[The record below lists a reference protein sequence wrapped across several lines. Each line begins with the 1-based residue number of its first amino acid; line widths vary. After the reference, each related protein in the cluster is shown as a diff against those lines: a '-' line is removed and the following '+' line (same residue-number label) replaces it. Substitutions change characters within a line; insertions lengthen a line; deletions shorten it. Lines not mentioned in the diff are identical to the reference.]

1 MYTIWDLLTLNSNLA
16 SNVNNK
22 EPSSHTLL
30 KINVC
35 NTKSHFENC
44 VLLGYYAASS
54 DNLLPLL
61 AAITTTR
68 RVITQKSEV
77 LSYLAVEA

>member
-22 EPSSHTLL
+22 EPNSHILL

-35 NTKSHFENC
+35 DTKSHFKKC
-44 VLLGYYAASS
+44 ALLGYYAASS
-54 DNLLPLL
+54 DNFLRLL

-68 RVITQKSEV
+68 RIITQKSTA
-77 LSYLAVEA
+77 LSYLGAEA

>member
-1 MYTIWDLLTLNSNLA
+1 MLNSNLA

-22 EPSSHTLL
+22 EPSSYALL

-44 VLLGYYAASS
+44 ALLGYYAASS
-54 DNLLPLL
+54 DNFLPLI
-61 AAITTTR
+61 AAITTAR
-68 RVITQKSEV
+68 HVITQKSAV
-77 LSYLAVEA
+77 LSYLAAKA